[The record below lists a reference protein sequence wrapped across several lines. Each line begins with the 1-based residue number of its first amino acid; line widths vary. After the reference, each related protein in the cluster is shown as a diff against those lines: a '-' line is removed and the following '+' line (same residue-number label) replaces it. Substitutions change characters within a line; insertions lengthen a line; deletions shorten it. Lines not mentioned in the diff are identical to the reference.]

1 MHRENPVRATTTGVD
16 MNIKDHPTKGPD
28 TPAVPRNEIVVGID
42 HSPASAAALRWAAEQ
57 SKATE
62 TPMRLVNTW
71 QLSAAASAAVISGAA
86 EYLEAAS
93 GDARARATRWVLDT
107 LGGDTA
113 QVRWTLEVH
122 EGGAGPVLV
131 TTAHGARML
140 VVGTHEHTGLRRA
153 VSGSVSHYALS
164 HADVPVVA
172 VPAAR
177 ADVPMARSGR
187 AAPVGPLL

>member
-1 MHRENPVRATTTGVD
+1 
-16 MNIKDHPTKGPD
+16 MNINDQLSKGPD
-28 TPAVPRNEIVVGID
+28 APAVVRNEVVVGID
-42 HSPASAAALRWAAEQ
+42 DSPASAAALRWAADQ
-57 SKATE
+57 SKASGA
-62 TPMRLVNTW
+62 PLRLVHTW

-86 EYLEAAS
+86 EYLEAAAA
-93 GDARARATRWVLDT
+93 DARARATRWVLDT
-107 LGGDTA
+107 LGGDAA

-122 EGGAGPVLV
+122 EGGAAPVLV

-140 VVGTHEHTGLRRA
+140 VVGTREHTGLRRA

-177 ADVPMARSGR
+177 AEVPTPRSGR